1 MTHAVG
7 PMQELH
13 LALVLDNVDPEGR
26 GRIQVELQAT
36 GMVLWAACLAPS
48 SGNGYGV
55 SALPRLEE
63 LVVVGFVSPELPL
76 IMGAIW
82 AGQDSHPQDA
92 QAVQDKYAL
101 ITPSGAKV
109 IIDDSDGPKIEL
121 ETPAGQKLTVTDS
134 GGGEIHIER
143 GSETIDLTPATIS
156 INSSA
161 KVEVSAAQV
170 NVSAGMVQ
178 VDAGMSQFSGVVKC
192 DTLIATSVVSTSY
205 TPGAGNVW

>member
-1 MTHAVG
+1 MPHALG

-36 GMVLWAACLAPS
+36 GMVLWAACLAPGA
-48 SGNGYGV
+48 GNGYGV
-55 SALPRLEE
+55 SCLPRTEE
-63 LVVVGFVSPELPL
+63 VVVVGFISPELPL
-76 IMGAIW
+76 ILGAIW

-92 QAVQDKYAL
+92 QPVQDKYAL
-101 ITPSGAKV
+101 VTPSGAKV
-109 IIDDSDGPKIEL
+109 VIDDSDGPKIEL
-121 ETPAGQKLTVTDS
+121 ETPAGQKLTITDS

-161 KVEVSAAQV
+161 KVEVTATQV
-170 NVSAGMVQ
+170 NVSAAMVQ
-178 VDAGMSQFSGVVKC
+178 VDAAMSDFSGVVKC
-192 DTLIATSVVSTSY
+192 NTLIATSVVSTSY